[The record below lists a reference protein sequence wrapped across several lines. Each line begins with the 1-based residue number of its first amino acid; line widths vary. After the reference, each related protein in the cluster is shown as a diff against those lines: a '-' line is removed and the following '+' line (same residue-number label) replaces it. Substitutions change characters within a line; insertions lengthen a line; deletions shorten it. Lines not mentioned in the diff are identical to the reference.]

1 MRVGPQKTSC
11 HPERREGSAVFG
23 CTDRLRGFSRTLIAT
38 LREIFDE
45 SAYARFLRANRL
57 ACSAESFAA
66 FTREQQLA
74 KARRPKCC

>member
-1 MRVGPQKTSC
+1 MRFAPQKKPC
-11 HPERREGSAVFG
+11 HPERSEGSVVVG
-23 CTDRLRGFSRTLIAT
+23 CADLLRRFSRTVIAT

-45 SAYARFLRANRL
+45 SAYARFLQSNRL
-57 ACSAESFAA
+57 ACSPQSFAA